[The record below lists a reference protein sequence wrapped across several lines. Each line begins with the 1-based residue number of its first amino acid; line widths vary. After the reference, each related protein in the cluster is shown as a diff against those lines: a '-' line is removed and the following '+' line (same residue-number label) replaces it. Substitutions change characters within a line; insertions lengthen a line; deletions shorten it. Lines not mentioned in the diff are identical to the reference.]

1 MSNNNKNWTAL
12 LQFART
18 VGAETV
24 PPSFKSRVELQTQ
37 FSLARRQT
45 DEVVRKLIDA
55 GKIEVRKFKVATG
68 AGVRLVPH
76 YRIKP

>member
-1 MSNNNKNWTAL
+1 MKDWKEL

-24 PPSFKSRVELQTQ
+24 PPSFKSRIELQKQ
-37 FSLARRQT
+37 FSLGVRQT

-55 GKIEVRKFKVATG
+55 GKIEVRKFKIATG